1 MNTEQVTHL
10 CALLW
15 AVRADEAQDN
25 AGLSKQVGDL
35 RVSVKEGDDILSGI
49 EKIVGDYSFL
59 DSAYQA
65 CLQGFRVQG
74 EAVLEELANCL
85 NIPETSRN
93 VTPNKTSIAQ
103 KQLNSGGQLGNL
115 AIAIADTMRAKV
127 MNTPDEKQQNL
138 YEKMLG
144 KLKEGLKL

>member
-1 MNTEQVTHL
+1 
-10 CALLW
+10 
-15 AVRADEAQDN
+15 
-25 AGLSKQVGDL
+25 
-35 RVSVKEGDDILSGI
+35 
-49 EKIVGDYSFL
+49 
-59 DSAYQA
+59 
-65 CLQGFRVQG
+65 
-74 EAVLEELANCL
+74 L